1 MLRRAPMSHPVSKD
15 WCMKYFPLVWAGVWR
30 KPLRTVFTLLS
41 IVVAFVLFGIL
52 AGIDA
57 GFAHALEI
65 SRQDR
70 LFTTSRF
77 GARLPLAYGEQI
89 THVPG
94 VTIVAPRT
102 GMFGYFQ
109 DPKNGMGVIAADERF
124 FAARP
129 ELSV

>member
-1 MLRRAPMSHPVSKD
+1 
-15 WCMKYFPLVWAGVWR
+15 MKYFPLVWAGVWR